1 MLSEVPSMWPK
12 EYTPLPAPLDEDIDA
27 LDSTAGHTGNNISL
41 AQQQPSRPTTSA
53 ASSSFFRRQGG
64 LGGGGQ
70 GLVKGLRVQ
79 VGEERE
85 EIMPFDQELPHALEE
100 MLATDKGIDMALEHF
115 RTRVR
120 RLAGQATRGEAHLTK
135 QQRKFDEFARTRAQL
150 AERAERPLDL
160 GPALWHAKLTED
172 LLACIRKST
181 LYSGFI

>member
-1 MLSEVPSMWPK
+1 MATLMLSEVPSMWPK

-100 MLATDKGIDMALEHF
+100 MLATDKGIDMAL
-115 RTRVR
+115 
-120 RLAGQATRGEAHLTK
+120 
-135 QQRKFDEFARTRAQL
+135 
-150 AERAERPLDL
+150 AERPLDL